1 MGGDTSN
8 QIATKQ
14 IATKSVIA
22 TAAGYFVAAAAT
34 VSTTRFDGG
43 VAFLWVATAFLIA
56 RLATLRPKAWLAHLL
71 ACGSSGAAVTALFG
85 LGVTAAVP
93 LAIVN
98 VSEAVIAAT
107 LLRHIQIP
115 EHPLESMRWL
125 AGFVVTTGMLA
136 PALSGIGGASVAAII
151 VGADITT
158 SFARWFAGHSLGS
171 LTFTPVF
178 MLLFRNDLRDWITA
192 ATRKR
197 AAETTLLLLLVV
209 GVSFAVFAQDSM
221 PLLFLPLLTV
231 IFATFRGGPLT
242 AAMSVVVLTIV
253 GCSLTLQGSGPI
265 SLLHGT
271 MGDHMQFL
279 QFYLAATVL
288 TVLPIS
294 ADLARRTNLIRELR
308 DSKARYRMLADNST
322 DIILNLDVDGR
333 VRFVSPSIMQLGGF
347 EPSDLVGQ
355 NAALLVVPEDRLSA
369 AKSHILTLRSG
380 GAMVS
385 FEYRALTANGA
396 ERWFETRSRAVCDD
410 AGAVEGVVSVLR
422 DISDRKVIEAQLFY
436 AALTDPLTQLPNRRA
451 FQLELE
457 RLVENTELQPLFG
470 CVAIFDFDH
479 FKHVNDHYGHE
490 AGDRV
495 LREFGRIAMATV
507 RGDDVVSR
515 IGGEEFAVLLRHSSL
530 DQAMIVCERLRVA
543 IAEMVIVVDG
553 RPVRV
558 TASGGVASIDLEGA
572 EDVFRSAD
580 AALYQAKRDGRNLL
594 GRAT

>member
-1 MGGDTSN
+1 MGGEASN
-8 QIATKQ
+8 Q

-22 TAAGYFVAAAAT
+22 TSVGYFVVAAAT

-56 RLATLRPKAWLAHLL
+56 RLATLRPSAWPAHLL
-71 ACGSSGAAVTALFG
+71 ACGSAGAAVTALFG
-85 LGVTAAVP
+85 LGVAAAVP

-98 VSEAVIAAT
+98 LSEAVIAAA

-125 AGFVVTTGMLA
+125 AGFVLTTGMLA
-136 PALSGIGGASVAAII
+136 PAVSGVGGASVAAII
-151 VGADITT
+151 TGADFTA

-171 LTFTPVF
+171 LTFTPLF
-178 MLLFRNDLRDWITA
+178 MLLFRDDFRGLIRAT
-192 ATRKR
+192 TRKR
-197 AAETTLLLLLVV
+197 AAETAVLLLLVV
-209 GVSFAVFAQDSM
+209 GMSFAVFDQDSM
-221 PLLFLPLLTV
+221 SLLFLPFLPV

-242 AAMSVVVLTIV
+242 AAMAVVLLTIV
-253 GCSLTLQGSGPI
+253 GCTLTLQGLGPI

-294 ADLARRTNLIRELR
+294 ADLARRSNLIRELR

-322 DIILNLDVDGR
+322 DIILNLDIDGR
-333 VRFVSPSIMQLGGF
+333 VRFVSPSITQLGGF

-355 NAALLVVPEDRLSA
+355 NAALLVVPEDRPSA
-369 AKSHILTLRSG
+369 AKSHVMTLRGG

-385 FEYRALTANGA
+385 FEYRAFTASGA
-396 ERWFETRSRAVCDD
+396 ERWFETHSRAVCDD
-410 AGAVEGVVSVLR
+410 AGVVEGVVSVLR
-422 DISDRKVIEAQLFY
+422 DISDRKVMETQLFH

-451 FQLELE
+451 FKLELDG
-457 RLVENTELQPLFG
+457 LVEHVDPTRSFG
-470 CVAIFDFDH
+470 CVAMFDFDH
-479 FKHVNDHYGHE
+479 FKQVNDNHGHE
-490 AGDRV
+490 AGDRI

-507 RGDDVVSR
+507 RGGDVVSR
-515 IGGEEFAVLLRHSSL
+515 IGGEEFAVLLRHASL
-530 DQAMIVCERLRVA
+530 EQAVIVCERLRIA
-543 IAEMVIVVDG
+543 IEEMVIMVDG

-558 TASGGVASIDLEGA
+558 TASGGVASIDAGGA
-572 EDVFRSAD
+572 EGVLRSAD
-580 AALYQAKRDGRNLL
+580 AALYQAKRDGRNRLRL
-594 GRAT
+594 AA